1 MELCPPT
8 ARESHPIF
16 PIGNAAR
23 KCQKSKKI
31 QSQTYKTPSERKSPQ
46 WFQTRE
52 NWKQNDIKT
61 PCERMI
67 HLCFGTI
74 PPLFEKA
81 CDPNVQNNII
91 NKKKHKGFVEAFPFD
106 LPKRPKARNSFP
118 ISATNSSGQIL
129 LFFKQSIEFP
139 SCHAIIIVVD
149 LSPRVAF
156 KSRVLN
162 EAKTWPKRG
171 PDRSSPP
178 PEKKTRQYLITEH
191 KEYRG
196 YGF

>member
-1 MELCPPT
+1 MFTLIRTTAAVKRKGHEHLSFNGYKQLANFPQHCGQLSFPHGIMPPIAPQLPGKVT
-8 ARESHPIF
+8 PFF

-23 KCQKSKKI
+23 KCQKSKKL

-81 CDPNVQNNII
+81 RDPNVQNNIT
-91 NKKKHKGFVEAFPFD
+91 KKNIKVLWRHFR
-106 LPKRPKARNSFP
+106 LICRSTRRR
-118 ISATNSSGQIL
+118 ATASQFLQQIL
-129 LFFKQSIEFP
+129 LAKFCSSSNKASNSP
-139 SCHAIIIVVD
+139 AAT
-149 LSPRVAF
+149 LS
-156 KSRVLN
+156 
-162 EAKTWPKRG
+162 
-171 PDRSSPP
+171 
-178 PEKKTRQYLITEH
+178 
-191 KEYRG
+191 
-196 YGF
+196 

>member
-1 MELCPPT
+1 
-8 ARESHPIF
+8 
-16 PIGNAAR
+16 
-23 KCQKSKKI
+23 
-31 QSQTYKTPSERKSPQ
+31 
-46 WFQTRE
+46 
-52 NWKQNDIKT
+52 
-61 PCERMI
+61 MI

-171 PDRSSPP
+171 PDRSEISPP
-178 PEKKTRQYLITEH
+178 GKKEKAISNNRTQGI
-191 KEYRG
+191 
-196 YGF
+196 